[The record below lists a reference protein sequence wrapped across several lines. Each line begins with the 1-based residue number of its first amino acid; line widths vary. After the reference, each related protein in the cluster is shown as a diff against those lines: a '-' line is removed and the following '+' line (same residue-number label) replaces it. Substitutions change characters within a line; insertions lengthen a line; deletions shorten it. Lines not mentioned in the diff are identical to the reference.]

1 MTDIRFYHLTLWPLE
16 VALPKLLEKAMEAD
30 MRTVVRL
37 GTEDRVA
44 FLNGALWT
52 YDPASFLAHGT
63 AAEGDAASQP
73 IWLTT
78 GDENPNGARFL
89 VLADGAETGS
99 FEGYERC
106 AEMFDGRDPDAVA
119 EARARWKA
127 YRDAG
132 HALTYWQQTESG
144 GWRQAAE
151 G

>member
-1 MTDIRFYHLTLWPLE
+1 MTEIRFYHLTRWPLE

-37 GTEDRVA
+37 GTEERVA

-63 AAEGDAASQP
+63 AAEGEAENQP

-78 GDENPNGARFL
+78 GAENPNGARFL
-89 VLADGAETGS
+89 VLADGAEPGALD
-99 FEGYERC
+99 GYERC

-119 EARARWKA
+119 AARTRWKA
-127 YRDAG
+127 YREAG
-132 HALTYWQQTESG
+132 HSLTYWQQTESG
-144 GWRQAAE
+144 GWAQAGE